1 MHQNRNLI
9 ALGLVILLAFVL
21 LWIDLPIDH
30 PNWASQLLFWQ
41 QPPESRD
48 LEIKPGLDLSGG
60 TQVLLQAA
68 PGPDQTVTS
77 DDMQAAKAIVDRRV
91 NALGVTEPVVQLLGE
106 DRILVELPGIDN
118 PQQAVETLK
127 NTGQLEFVEIGP
139 STGNSYPLI
148 EQGVYVRTTNNPISP
163 TVEMLGTTPNPYPDV
178 IFPTIL
184 TGAELKNASVQ
195 LDQTGRP
202 TIAFELKTDGGKTF
216 GDYTAGHVGGILA
229 IVLDNVVL
237 SNPVIN
243 SAIPDGQGVIQ
254 GSFTLEEADNLA
266 IQMRYGA
273 LPVPLSVQATQ
284 TVGATLGADSV
295 QRSIR
300 AGLIGLITVLLF
312 MVVYYR
318 LPGFLAALA
327 LIIYAMLN
335 LAIYKLIPVTLTLP
349 GIAGFLLSTGMAV
362 DANILIFERMKEEL
376 RWGRS
381 VSSSVEAGFNRAWT
395 SILDSNLSTLIICVI
410 LILFG
415 RTFGAQSVL
424 GFGLTLGIGVLVS
437 MFTAVIV
444 TRTFMRFVFERSNA
458 DAMRERRWLLG
469 Y

>member
-1 MHQNRNLI
+1 MQNRNII
-9 ALGLVILLAFVL
+9 ALGLIVLLAFVL
-21 LWIDLPIDH
+21 LWIVLPIDH
-30 PNWASQLLFWQ
+30 PDWAKQFLFWQ
-41 QPPESRD
+41 QPPEGRD
-48 LEIKPGLDLSGG
+48 LEIKQGLDLSGG
-60 TQVLLQAA
+60 TQVLLQGEPV
-68 PGPDQTVTS
+68 PGQAVTGQ
-77 DDMQAAKAIVDRRV
+77 DMQAVKTIVERRV

-106 DRILVELPGIDN
+106 DRIIVELPGIDN
-118 PQQAVETLK
+118 PEQAVETLR

-139 STGNSYPLI
+139 SANNPYPLI
-148 EQGVYVRTTNNPISP
+148 DQGAYVRTTNNPVAP
-163 TVEMLGTTPNPYPDV
+163 TPEELGTIPNPYPDV
-178 IFPTIL
+178 TFRTIL
-184 TGAELKNASVQ
+184 TGAELKDASVQ

-202 TIAFELKTDGGKTF
+202 TIAFELKGEGGATF
-216 GDYTAGHVGGILA
+216 GNYTAANVGGILA

-243 SAIPDGQGVIQ
+243 SAIPDGQGVIE
-254 GSFTLEEADNLA
+254 GTFALEEAENLA

-273 LPVPLSVQATQ
+273 LPVPLTVQATQ

-295 QRSIR
+295 QKSIR

-335 LAIYKLIPVTLTLP
+335 LALYKIIPVTLTLP

-381 VSSSVEAGFNRAWT
+381 VPSAVEAGFNRAWT
-395 SILDSNLSTLIICVI
+395 SILDSNLSTLIICAI
-410 LILFG
+410 LIMFG

-424 GFGLTLGIGVLVS
+424 GFGLTLGIGVLTS
-437 MFTAVIV
+437 MFTAIVV
-444 TRTFMRFVFERSNA
+444 TRTFMRFVFERSGSEE
-458 DAMRERRWLLG
+458 MRERRWLLG